1 MHFVDNLCILAK
13 LNPKAMLLT
22 ITISI
27 TVLIAIN
34 FLLLAFSC
42 NKIEKRIKVDKK
54 PVILRPDL
62 NIEEEHRLAPTGS

>member
-1 MHFVDNLCILAK
+1 
-13 LNPKAMLLT
+13 MLLT